1 MPLKF
6 CKTRLMENGIL
17 LERALDVLPDMAKYV
32 ETVGMKTF
40 PDTKTKSFDV
50 LKEAVH
56 DPLTTAKINFVLS
69 VAKEVIMPFMTKYS
83 ATLLVQLLMSHKNL
97 VVVHMRSHSGCVYYR
112 FLHG

>member
-1 MPLKF
+1 
-6 CKTRLMENGIL
+6 MENGIL

-40 PDTKTKSFDV
+40 PNTKTKSFDV

-69 VAKEVIMPFMTKYS
+69 VAKEVIMPFITKYS
-83 ATLLVQLLMSHKNL
+83 ATLLVQSLMSHKNL

-112 FLHG
+112 FSHG